1 MDDSKKTLLATSLAI
16 LSVASHSLFVVAI
29 GAQDLVPTRAL
40 LPKWFLNLRP
50 RSDGVD
56 VTLFVGGVVRAS
68 EHLLVVK
75 LVVKRAVYVLAPKH
89 ITASY
94 RRSNVGLAHKQ
105 AEESAHPRL
114 PFAGTVLDDVGR
126 LSFPDELAV
135 AVLVVRGDD
144 SGVAFGQAI
153 LFATFILLVAVMPE
167 DFERL
172 PLVFPA
178 SKLDFVLFVA
188 VVVRIMATVHVLDIA
203 LLAHVIKLAVLHS

>member
-1 MDDSKKTLLATSLAI
+1 MLATRLAV
-16 LSVASHSLFVVAI
+16 LSVASYSLFVVAI

-40 LPKWFLNLRP
+40 LPKGVLNLRP
-50 RSDGVD
+50 GSDGVD
-56 VTLFVGGVVRAS
+56 VTLFVGGVVRAP

-75 LVVKRAVYVLAPKH
+75 LVVKGAVDVLAPKH
-89 ITASY
+89 IATPY
-94 RRSNVGLAHKQ
+94 GRSNVGLAHKQ
-105 AEESAHPRL
+105 AEEPAHPRL

-126 LSFPDELAV
+126 LSFPDELTV

-153 LFATFILLVAVMPE
+153 LFATFVLLVAVMPE

-178 SKLDFVLFVA
+178 AKLDFVLLVA
-188 VVVRIMATVHVLDIA
+188 VVVRIMATIHVLDIA
-203 LLAHVIKLAVLHS
+203 LLTHVIKLAFLHS

>member
-1 MDDSKKTLLATSLAI
+1 MHATSLAV
-16 LSVASHSLFVVAI
+16 LSVASYSLFVVAI

-40 LPKWFLNLRP
+40 LPKGVLNLRP
-50 RSDGVD
+50 GSDGVD

-89 ITASY
+89 IAASY

-105 AEESAHPRL
+105 AEKSAHPRL
-114 PFAGTVLDDVGR
+114 PFAGTVLDNVGR
-126 LSFPDELAV
+126 LSFPDELTV

-144 SGVAFGQAI
+144 SGVAFGQTI
-153 LFATFILLVAVMPE
+153 LFATFACFVLLVAVMPE

-178 SKLDFVLFVA
+178 SELDFVLFVA
-188 VVVRIMATVHVLDIA
+188 VVVWIMATVHVLDIA
-203 LLAHVIKLAVLHS
+203 LLTHVIKLAFLHS